1 MTDRLTSDNRQ
12 EPEESRVPVI
22 PPGAEKEILDRLF
35 RDMHMNSDEMSDI
48 LERYG
53 VFGDPEVLQRNYRKR
68 TAQRLMSSFRD
79 KEGKRE
85 ILSGKGGEYY
95 VVPLCNDLTAL
106 NDVRQRLKMQEQ
118 GLDKSSGVVGRR
130 VGILAKMLEGIKGH
144 HKKNEVNNQ

>member
-53 VFGDPEVLQRNYRKR
+53 VFGDPEALQRNYRKR

-79 KEGKRE
+79 KEGRR
-85 ILSGKGGEYY
+85 ILRCAA
-95 VVPLCNDLTAL
+95 V
-106 NDVRQRLKMQEQ
+106 Q
-118 GLDKSSGVVGRR
+118 
-130 VGILAKMLEGIKGH
+130 
-144 HKKNEVNNQ
+144 

>member
-1 MTDRLTSDNRQ
+1 MTDRPASDNRQ
-12 EPEESRVPVI
+12 EPEESRVPAI

-35 RDMHMNSDEMSDI
+35 RNMHMNSDDMAEI

-53 VFGDPEVLQRNYRKR
+53 VFGEPDALQRNYRKR

-79 KEGKRE
+79 EDGKRE

-95 VVPLCNDLTAL
+95 VVPLCSDLAAL
-106 NDVRQRLKMQEQ
+106 HDVGQRLKLQEQ
-118 GLDKSSGVVGRR
+118 GLDMSSSMVARR

-144 HKKNEVNNQ
+144 HK